1 MMIERVL
8 MHPLTRLA
16 VLASAI
22 VAAAPAV
29 AASDPP
35 TTQVLQ
41 QRTSDGRILLTDRP
55 AAGAKTERT
64 WQVQAEDPA
73 AARQRA
79 LDVKVEAQQVS
90 ERIQR
95 MIAQDRLA
103 DDENQRTRIAALA
116 MAQQQQHDDEPVYY
130 GGGVPYGYGTGFA
143 SGLGHRHG
151 HVGHHDKFPRTD
163 RWGSTEKFGIVGKF
177 GAGRGPQSMP

>member
-64 WQVQAEDPA
+64 WQVRAEDPA

-79 LDVKVEAQQVS
+79 LDVKAEAQQVS

-103 DDENQRTRIAALA
+103 DDENQRTRIAAMTLQQRQPDDSALYDYGWAVGGFPLA
-116 MAQQQQHDDEPVYY
+116 PGRFV
-130 GGGVPYGYGTGFA
+130 GG
-143 SGLGHRHG
+143 RHG
-151 HVGHHDKFPRTD
+151 RHSRFDDRHDHVGHGHGMHPQP
-163 RWGSTEKFGIVGKF
+163 VP
-177 GAGRGPQSMP
+177 GAMMHELR

>member
-16 VLASAI
+16 LLASA
-22 VAAAPAV
+22 VLAAAAPAV

-35 TTQVLQ
+35 TTQIVQ

-55 AAGAKTERT
+55 AAGATTERT
-64 WQVQAEDPA
+64 WQVRAEDPA

-79 LDVKVEAQQVS
+79 LDVKAEAQQVS

-95 MIAQDRLA
+95 MIEQQRLA
-103 DDENQRTRIAALA
+103 DDMSQRTRIAAMALNQQGQQDDMPFYDYGWPVGGFPLA
-116 MAQQQQHDDEPVYY
+116 PGRF
-130 GGGVPYGYGTGFA
+130 GGGRR
-143 SGLGHRHG
+143 GHSHFFDDHRGHG
-151 HVGHHDKFPRTD
+151 HGMN
-163 RWGSTEKFGIVGKF
+163 
-177 GAGRGPQSMP
+177 GPKPMPASKMAELR

>member
-16 VLASAI
+16 MLASAI
-22 VAAAPAV
+22 IAAAPAV

-73 AARQRA
+73 GARQRA
-79 LDVKVEAQQVS
+79 LDVKLEAQQVS

-103 DDENQRTRIAALA
+103 DDENQRTRIAAMALQQRPPDDSALYDYGWPVGGFPLA
-116 MAQQQQHDDEPVYY
+116 PSRFA
-130 GGGVPYGYGTGFA
+130 GG
-143 SGLGHRHG
+143 RHG
-151 HVGHHDKFPRTD
+151 HGRFDD
-163 RWGSTEKFGIVGKF
+163 RHPPHGMH
-177 GAGRGPQSMP
+177 GPVHLPASMPAPL